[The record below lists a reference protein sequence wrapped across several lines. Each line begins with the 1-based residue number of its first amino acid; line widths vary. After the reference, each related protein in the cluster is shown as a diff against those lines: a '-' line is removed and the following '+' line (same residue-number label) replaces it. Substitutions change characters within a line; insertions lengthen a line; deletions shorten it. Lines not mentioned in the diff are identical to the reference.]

1 MHQLAL
7 PLAYRQA
14 AGVADF
20 FVSPANADAVAWLDR
35 WPDWPQPQALLIGPA
50 KSGKS
55 HLARL
60 FAGRT
65 GATVFDDA
73 DQHAV
78 SAVASIKA
86 KPGTSASSLTPEAL
100 FHAWNAATLA
110 RPLLLTARTPR
121 RAWPATLPDLASRL
135 AATPTLVIADPDD
148 ALLAAVLAKQF
159 ADRGLRVA
167 PEVAAYLLSRIDRSF
182 AAGAAIVAK
191 LDAAALTAGR
201 AVTLPLTRAVLEAQG
216 DWLAGAG

>member
-1 MHQLAL
+1 MHQLPL

-35 WPDWPQPQALLIGPA
+35 WPAWPQAQAVLIGPA
-50 KSGKS
+50 SSGKS

-60 FAGRT
+60 FAGRS

-73 DQHAV
+73 DTAT
-78 SAVASIKA
+78 A
-86 KPGTSASSLTPEAL
+86 PEAL
-100 FHAWNAATLA
+100 FHAWNAATLD
-110 RPLLLTARTPR
+110 RPLLLTARTPV
-121 RAWPATLPDLASRL
+121 RAWAAMLPDLASRL

-167 PEVAAYLLSRIDRSF
+167 PEVAAYLLARIDRSF
-182 AAGAAIVAK
+182 AGGAAIVAK
-191 LDAAALTAGR
+191 LDAAALAAGR
-201 AVTLPLTRAVLEAQG
+201 AVTLPLARAVLEEQG
-216 DWLAGAG
+216 DWLDNMC